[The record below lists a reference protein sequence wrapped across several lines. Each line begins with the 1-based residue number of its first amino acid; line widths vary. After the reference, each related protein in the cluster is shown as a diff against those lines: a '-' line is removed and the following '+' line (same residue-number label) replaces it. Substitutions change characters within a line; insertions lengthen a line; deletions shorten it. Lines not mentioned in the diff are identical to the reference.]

1 MPTSPSPRRGAE
13 PRPQAVPARS
23 IWPLVLLFF
32 VLAVLAAA
40 ISALPASMVAHLL
53 PAAVRAEDF
62 SGTLWHGSALR
73 ITVNARDA
81 GALEW
86 HLHPASLLHGRIAA
100 DLHWVKGGFV
110 LDANADLAGDAFAAA
125 DVQGGGPIEDL
136 RDFGLARG
144 WRGNARVQ
152 VKKLSAVIAVAGA
165 DIKAAVG
172 DISVSD
178 LASPQV
184 AAGANLG
191 GYSLH
196 FDDPAI
202 APGTDAAAVLTDTGG
217 PLELDATI
225 HFSAAERRGTLS
237 GTVRAR
243 ADAPAGLLSELDS
256 LGQLHAR
263 DAQGRIPVDLE
274 FTL

>member
-13 PRPQAVPARS
+13 PGPPVRPARS

-32 VLAVLAAA
+32 VLAVLATA
-40 ISALPASMVAHLL
+40 ISALPASIVAHLL
-53 PAAVRAEDF
+53 PAAVHAEDF
-62 SGTLWHGSALR
+62 SGTLWHGSAGR
-73 ITVNARDA
+73 ITVNSRDA

-86 HLHPASLLHGRIAA
+86 RLHPASLLHWRIAA
-100 DLHWVKGGFV
+100 NLHWVKGGFV
-110 LDANADLAGDAFAAA
+110 LDATAGLAGDALTAA

-136 RDFGLARG
+136 RDFGLARA
-144 WRGNARVQ
+144 WRGTARVK
-152 VKKLSAVIAVAGA
+152 VEKLTAVIAVARA
-165 DIKAAVG
+165 DLKAAVG
-172 DISVSD
+172 DISVAD

-196 FDDPAI
+196 FNEPVI
-202 APGTDAAAVLTDTGG
+202 APGADAAAVLTDTGG

-225 HFSAAERRGTLS
+225 HFSPAERRGTLS

-243 ADAPAGLLSELDS
+243 ADAPAELLSELDS
-256 LGQLHAR
+256 LGQMHAR
-263 DAQGRIPVDLE
+263 DPQGRIPLDLE

>member
-13 PRPQAVPARS
+13 RAPARPARS
-23 IWPLVLLFF
+23 IWPLVLLIF
-32 VLAVLAAA
+32 VLAALVVAVG
-40 ISALPASMVAHLL
+40 ALPASIATHLL
-53 PAAVRAEDF
+53 PAAVHAEDF
-62 SGTLWHGSALR
+62 SGSLWHGSAGR

-86 HLHPASLLHGRIAA
+86 RLHPAPLLHRRVAA

-110 LDANADLAGDAFAAA
+110 LDGALGLEGDALSAA

-136 RDFGLARG
+136 RDFGLALG
-144 WRGNARVQ
+144 WRGTARVQ
-152 VKKLSAVIAVAGA
+152 IKELKASIGA
-165 DIKAAVG
+165 ARADLQSAVG

-196 FDDPAI
+196 FNDPAI
-202 APGTDAAAVLTDTGG
+202 APDADATAVLADTGG

-225 HFSAAERRGTLS
+225 HFSAKERRGILS
-237 GTVRAR
+237 GTVKAR
-243 ADAPAGLLSELDS
+243 ADAPADLRAELDNI
-256 LGQLHAR
+256 GQLHQR
-263 DAQGRIPVDLE
+263 DPQGRIPVDLE

>member
-13 PRPQAVPARS
+13 QRPAARPARS
-23 IWPLVLLFF
+23 IWPLVLLIF
-32 VLAVLAAA
+32 VLAVLVVAV
-40 ISALPASMVAHLL
+40 SALPASIVTHLL
-53 PAAVRAEDF
+53 PPAMHAEDF
-62 SGTLWHGSALR
+62 SGSLWHGSAGR

-86 HLHPASLLHGRIAA
+86 RLHPASLLHWRVAA

-110 LDANADLAGDAFAAA
+110 LDGAAGLAGDALTAA
-125 DVQGGGPIEDL
+125 DVRGGGPIEDL
-136 RDFGLARG
+136 RDFGWARG
-144 WRGNARVQ
+144 WRGTARVQ
-152 VKKLSAVIAVAGA
+152 VKELQAVIAVAGA
-165 DIKAAVG
+165 NLQSAVG

-196 FDDPAI
+196 FNDPAM
-202 APGTDAAAVLTDTGG
+202 APDADATAVLADTGG

-225 HFSAAERRGTLS
+225 RFSAKERRGILS
-237 GTVRAR
+237 GTVKAR
-243 ADAPAGLLSELDS
+243 ADAPAELLAELDS
-256 LGQLHAR
+256 IGQLHAR
-263 DAQGRIPVDLE
+263 DPQGRIPVDLE